1 MLAELVDHVIG
12 IDPDR
17 DWITGAVIDAKTTG
31 IVATERFSADAVG
44 YDEAVAWA
52 ETLTGA
58 GERAWAVEGT
68 GSYGRGLTAALTRAG
83 EWVIEFDRPREKATK
98 DGAKSD
104 PLDAVRAA
112 REATRP
118 RSASRSACPRRPP
131 RGATCAHGDPGRRR
145 AFAHRGDQRAQGAG
159 AHRSR

>member
-52 ETLTGA
+52 ETSPTPVSVPGRWRAPAATGA
-58 GERAWAVEGT
+58 G
-68 GSYGRGLTAALTRAG
+68 
-83 EWVIEFDRPREKATK
+83 
-98 DGAKSD
+98 
-104 PLDAVRAA
+104 
-112 REATRP
+112 
-118 RSASRSACPRRPP
+118 
-131 RGATCAHGDPGRRR
+131 
-145 AFAHRGDQRAQGAG
+145 
-159 AHRSR
+159 